1 MIEAML
7 QANPTDREHFPFV
20 LLGNK
25 VDHEGGR
32 TRVVRGIQHDF
43 LCKMLLLL
51 IWLVYQSNGLQLF
64 DNAVSASIALIVRVH
79 LYKRGSDPLNL
90 HDEMTRESH
99 AQVQEKKAKQWCTSK
114 GNIPHFDTSA
124 KEATNVETA
133 FECIARN
140 ALSNEAPEDQ

>member
-1 MIEAML
+1 MGCSCLTA
-7 QANPTDREHFPFV
+7 AA
-20 LLGNK
+20 
-25 VDHEGGR
+25 
-32 TRVVRGIQHDF
+32 
-43 LCKMLLLL
+43 
-51 IWLVYQSNGLQLF
+51 
-64 DNAVSASIALIVRVH
+64 AVSASIALVVRVH
-79 LYKRGSDPLNL
+79 LCKKGSDPLNL
-90 HDEMTRESH
+90 HDHTTREWR